1 MTDDARDDAPLAGIV
16 VADLSRVLAGPLVG
30 ATLADL
36 GARVIKVEQ
45 PGTGDGTR
53 SWSPPASATGS
64 TYFDSANRGKES
76 VALDLTDPA
85 DLALAHELI
94 ARADVV
100 IENFRPGGAARL
112 GLDRDAL
119 LAEHPGLVWCSITGY
134 GSQPGGADR
143 AGYDFV
149 LQAASGLMH
158 ITGDADGPP
167 TKAGVALVDVLTAKD
182 ALAGILAALLRRG
195 RTGRGGLVEV
205 ALLSSIQAALVN
217 QLQAVL
223 GPIDDDASAD
233 AASPT
238 PETEPRR
245 AGSGHPSIVP
255 YQLLET
261 GDGPLAVAVGTDGQF
276 RAFAALLGEPALA
289 ADPRFATNPQRVVH
303 RDALVPLL
311 EAALAADGAEAW
323 EQRMLAAGLVASRVR
338 TIGEGLQLAA
348 DVGLDPIRQVH
359 GGAGTGRQLASP
371 IRLDRVAR
379 TASAA
384 PPLLGEHDTAVR
396 AWLSEP
402 QPAPSPSGD
411 RTAPDAAASDR
422 SATKPPASGPTAP
435 DRGAP

>member
-1 MTDDARDDAPLAGIV
+1 MTAAPHPDDAPFAGLL

-53 SWSPPASATGS
+53 AWSPPASATGS

-76 VALDLTDPA
+76 VALDLGAPA
-85 DLALAHELI
+85 DLALARELI

-100 IENFRPGGAARL
+100 IENFRPGGATRL

-134 GSQPGGADR
+134 GAQPGGAGR

-158 ITGDADGPP
+158 ITGDTEGPP

-223 GPIDDDASAD
+223 GPIGAEAVPAGV
-233 AASPT
+233 AA
-238 PETEPRR
+238 EPRR
-245 AGSGHPSIVP
+245 AGSAHPSIVP

-276 RAFAALLGEPALA
+276 RAFAALLGAPELA
-289 ADPRFATNPQRVVH
+289 GDPRFATNPQRVAH
-303 RDALVPLL
+303 REALVPLL
-311 EAALAADGAEAW
+311 EAALAAGTAAVW

-338 TIGEGLQLAA
+338 TIGEGLALAA
-348 DVGLDPIRQVH
+348 EVGLDPVREVR
-359 GGAGTGRQLASP
+359 GAAGVGRQLASP
-371 IRLDRVAR
+371 IRIDGVAR
-379 TASAA
+379 TSTTA
-384 PPLLGEHDTAVR
+384 PPLLGEHDASVR
-396 AWLSEP
+396 AWLS
-402 QPAPSPSGD
+402 QPAP
-411 RTAPDAAASDR
+411 
-422 SATKPPASGPTAP
+422 
-435 DRGAP
+435 

>member
-1 MTDDARDDAPLAGIV
+1 MQPGAAADDATLSGLV

-53 SWSPPASATGS
+53 AWSPPASATGS

-76 VALDLTDPA
+76 VVLDLAEPA
-85 DLALAHELI
+85 DLVLARELV

-100 IENFRPGGAARL
+100 IENFRPGAATRL

-134 GSQPGGADR
+134 GTQAGGADR

-223 GPIDDDASAD
+223 GPITPEGTPPNAD
-233 AASPT
+233 AA
-238 PETEPRR
+238 EPRR
-245 AGSGHPSIVP
+245 AGSAHPSIVP
-255 YQLLET
+255 YQLLAT
-261 GDGPLAVAVGTDGQF
+261 ADGPLAVAVGTDGQF
-276 RAFAALLGEPALA
+276 RAFAALLGVPTLA
-289 ADPRFATNPQRVVH
+289 DDPRFATNRQRVAH
-303 RDALVPLL
+303 REALVPLL
-311 EAALAADGAEAW
+311 ETALAADGAVAW
-323 EQRMLAAGLVASRVR
+323 EERMLAAGLVASRVR
-338 TIGEGLQLAA
+338 TIGEGLELAA
-348 DVGLDPIRQVH
+348 AVGLDPFREVR
-359 GGAGTGRQLASP
+359 GAAGVGRQLASP
-371 IRLDRVAR
+371 IRIDRDAR
-379 TASAA
+379 TASTA
-384 PPLLGEHDTAVR
+384 PPLLGEHDASVR
-396 AWLSEP
+396 AWLSQP
-402 QPAPSPSGD
+402 PPTASPAPASAA
-411 RTAPDAAASDR
+411 RAPH
-422 SATKPPASGPTAP
+422 
-435 DRGAP
+435 RGAP

>member
-1 MTDDARDDAPLAGIV
+1 MTDDARADAPLAGVV

-76 VALDLTDPA
+76 VVLDLAEPG
-85 DLALAHELI
+85 DLALARTLI

-134 GSQPGGADR
+134 GSQPAGADR

-167 TKAGVALVDVLTAKD
+167 TKAGVALVDVLTSKD

-223 GPIDDDASAD
+223 GPIDAAAAD
-233 AASPT
+233 GADRT
-238 PETEPRR
+238 PAPEPRR

-276 RAFAALLGEPALA
+276 RAFAALLGEPELA
-289 ADPRFATNPQRVVH
+289 DDPRFVTNPLRVAH
-303 RDALVPLL
+303 RDELVPLL
-311 EAALAADGAEAW
+311 EAALASDNAETW

-338 TIGEGLQLAA
+338 TISEGLQLA
-348 DVGLDPIRQVH
+348 DEVGLDAIREVR

-384 PPLLGEHDTAVR
+384 PPLLGEHNATVR
-396 AWLSEP
+396 AWLS
-402 QPAPSPSGD
+402 QPE
-411 RTAPDAAASDR
+411 ASDP
-422 SATKPPASGPTAP
+422 SSHLDPHASHPEP
-435 DRGAP
+435 SDSGAP

>member
-1 MTDDARDDAPLAGIV
+1 MTRAAPDDAPLAGIV

-30 ATLADL
+30 ASLADL

-45 PGTGDGTR
+45 PGAGDGTR
-53 SWSPPASATGS
+53 TWSPPPSATGS

-76 VALDLTDPA
+76 VVLDLADAP
-85 DLALAHELI
+85 DLALARELV

-100 IENFRPGGAARL
+100 IENFRPGGATRL

-119 LAEHPGLVWCSITGY
+119 RDEHPGLVWCSITGY
-134 GSQPGGADR
+134 GSEPGGADR

-223 GPIDDDASAD
+223 GPIVDGSAAD
-233 AASPT
+233 AASGA
-238 PETEPRR
+238 PEQEPRR

-276 RAFAALLGEPALA
+276 RAFASLLGEPALA
-289 ADPRFATNPQRVVH
+289 DDVRFATNSQRVAH
-303 RDALVPLL
+303 RDELIPLL
-311 EAALAADGAEAW
+311 ERALADDSATAW
-323 EQRMLAAGLVASRVR
+323 EQRMLRAGLVASRVR

-348 DVGLDPIRQVH
+348 EVGLDPIRSVQ
-359 GGAGTGRQLASP
+359 GAAGVGRQLASP

-384 PPLLGEHDTAVR
+384 PPLLGEHDASVR
-396 AWLSEP
+396 AWLAEPARADGQARARAASEP
-402 QPAPSPSGD
+402 AERNPS
-411 RTAPDAAASDR
+411 ASH
-422 SATKPPASGPTAP
+422 
-435 DRGAP
+435 RGAP